1 MAIALTGGI
10 ACGKSTLAKFLRELG
25 IRLLDADDV
34 VHELEAPGGA
44 AVPAIAAR
52 FGAGILAADGSVDRP
67 KLAGIVFADAAARR
81 DLEAILL
88 PLVRSRLRAFT
99 SEAARRGRRALP
111 TIDAAGR
118 ECQAPTADAAGR
130 ECQVPTIDALHWE
143 NHVPAIDALH
153 GNNSVSLVGADVL
166 GRPPSTVSPSPS
178 PASLPPTPVSPSP
191 SLAARPPS
199 SPVASTSRPPPTDPP
214 LAIAVIPL
222 LFESH
227 WEDDYDTILAI
238 TSPLACQIRRMMQTR
253 GYSRR
258 QAEARLAAQMP
269 AAEKAARADFVVV
282 NDSTPE
288 HLREEAGRLYAWLKE
303 KEQNI

>member
-52 FGAGILAADGSVDRP
+52 FGAGVLAADGSVDRP

-111 TIDAAGR
+111 MVGPSFSD
-118 ECQAPTADAAGR
+118 
-130 ECQVPTIDALHWE
+130 VP
-143 NHVPAIDALH
+143 
-153 GNNSVSLVGADVL
+153 LVGADVL
-166 GRPPSTVSPSPS
+166 GRPPSTA
-178 PASLPPTPVSPSP
+178 PA
-191 SLAARPPS
+191 PPS
-199 SPVASTSRPPPTDPP
+199 TAPAPPSTAPAPPPAASTSRPPPTDLP

>member
-52 FGAGILAADGSVDRP
+52 FGAGVLAADGSVDRP

-111 TIDAAGR
+111 MVGPSFSD
-118 ECQAPTADAAGR
+118 
-130 ECQVPTIDALHWE
+130 VP
-143 NHVPAIDALH
+143 
-153 GNNSVSLVGADVL
+153 LVGADVL
-166 GRPPSTVSPSPS
+166 GRPPSTA
-178 PASLPPTPVSPSP
+178 PAPPP
-191 SLAARPPS
+191 A
-199 SPVASTSRPPPTDPP
+199 ASTSRPPPTDLP